1 MTDLLSEEIDTL
13 KAVKEQDEI
22 INKLEELRNFI
33 LLKEA
38 DTTNKINK
46 SIKKAKNKTQRK
58 QFFAAQRSVLRN
70 AIKLYDKRVIII
82 HAFINKDAEKDVD
95 YELEKFEPEF
105 EESIAEKIKMRTK
118 KSGEKNQEKKGLEI
132 LTPNQMLTRLP
143 VTLA

>member
-95 YELEKFEPEF
+95 YEPEKFEPEF

>member
-22 INKLEELRNFI
+22 INKLKELRNFI

-82 HAFINKDAEKDVD
+82 HAFINKDVEKDVD
-95 YELEKFEPEF
+95 YEPEKFEPEF
-105 EESIAEKIKMRTK
+105 EESIAEKIKMRTQ